1 MSTDDDDPK
10 PSTHGIPGDGRSLRV
25 DGRITGETPK
35 REPAELAPARPRPA
49 RASDEPKPLE
59 EMNTGEL
66 ELDHSVFDPDLG
78 PRGARRPYIAPGP
91 YRPEVPRSRLKPML
105 AVLALIGLGF
115 AALIFNRRNPDWV
128 RKLPDS
134 PLAKPAI
141 KTVLVMSEPSGA
153 TVKIGET
160 VVGVTPW
167 SGQNLWQGPVPISLS
182 LPGHT
187 VWKGTLRG
195 GETVEFEIA
204 LSPK

>member
-1 MSTDDDDPK
+1 MSHDDDK
-10 PSTHGIPGDGRSLRV
+10 SNPSIPGIPGDGRSLRV
-25 DGRITGETPK
+25 DGRITGETPT
-35 REPAELAPARPRPA
+35 REPPAALAPYRRP

-78 PRGARRPYIAPGP
+78 PRGARRPYVEPGP
-91 YRPEVPRSRLKPML
+91 YRPVAPRSRVKPFLIML
-105 AVLALIGLGF
+105 GLIGLGF

-128 RKLPDS
+128 RRLPAS
-134 PLAKPAI
+134 PLSKPSI

-167 SGQNLWQGPVPISLS
+167 SGENLWQGNVPISLS
-182 LPGHT
+182 LPGHQL
-187 VWKGTLRG
+187 WKGTLRG
-195 GETVEFEIA
+195 GETVEFEISLTA
-204 LSPK
+204 K